1 MSIDRFD
8 VISTEIN
15 DADFTASVSQRKLVA
30 MQQPVRGNEQPPAP
44 MMAPPNFSPPIPAW
58 QNGAR
63 GIRGCINR
71 NTYIWLVNGNS
82 FWFFPTFVSR
92 QAVIGFR
99 WRGFGWIYQRINL
112 NTIRSFQCF

>member
-8 VISTEIN
+8 ADSAETDDFDFNRTTTIKKLISTEHPFR
-15 DADFTASVSQRKLVA
+15 A
-30 MQQPVRGNEQPPAP
+30 NEQPPAP

-63 GIRGCINR
+63 GIRSCMNR
-71 NTYIWLVNGNS
+71 NTFIWLINGRS
-82 FWFFPTFVSR
+82 FWFVPTFAGR